1 MKDFKFFWRINTLCK
16 EASLGGCTVSI
27 EENLKEIKKSSS
39 IPIITK
45 VAKNYYYPLLE
56 LDIQSTKAYSLLND
70 KVNPLS
76 DYLLSPIIK

>member
-1 MKDFKFFWRINTLCK
+1 MVKFI
-16 EASLGGCTVSI
+16 
-27 EENLKEIKKSSS
+27 LKEMKKKSS

-45 VAKNYYYPLLE
+45 VPKNNSNKLLQ
-56 LDIQSTKAYSLLND
+56 LDIQSTKAYSILNN